1 MYEAG
6 VCPVLLYVLR
16 KTRYVMAN
24 ALSLSLSPVYSL
36 FFFFS
41 QCLSLP
47 A

>member
-16 KTRYVMAN
+16 KTRYVMAMVF
-24 ALSLSLSPVYSL
+24 LSLSSTLS
-36 FFFFS
+36 FFFS